1 MGHQKAHP
9 LVGRWLWTLFA
20 HAIYAVPYP
29 TVPVAQ
35 GAVVALATLFLAN
48 LAAII
53 PGRIAARTPTAFI
66 LRAE

>member
-1 MGHQKAHP
+1 
-9 LVGRWLWTLFA
+9 
-20 HAIYAVPYP
+20 
-29 TVPVAQ
+29 VPVAQ